1 MSDPLGRSETERMD
15 GAAVPPDAPA
25 VLRAIAMPADT
36 NPEGD
41 IFGGWLM
48 SQMDLA
54 ASTIAFGLARG
65 RCATVAVER
74 VTFLGPVFVGDEVSV
89 HARPLR
95 IGRTSV
101 RVEVEAWR
109 RRRDGGA
116 SRRVATGEITYV
128 AIDEHRR
135 ARPLDSPGPP
145 PADPGG

>member
-1 MSDPLGRSETERMD
+1 MGGGGEVGEPGAET
-15 GAAVPPDAPA
+15 PPDEAPT
-25 VLRAIAMPADT
+25 LRAVAMPADT

-48 SQMDLA
+48 AQMDLA

-74 VTFLGPVFVGDEVSV
+74 VAFLAPVFVGDEVSV
-89 HARPLR
+89 HARPQR

-101 RVEVEAWR
+101 RVAVEAWR

-128 AIDEHRR
+128 AIDEERR
-135 ARPLDSPGPP
+135 PRPLDSPGPP
-145 PADPGG
+145 APDPQA